1 MSNLLLIFT
10 VVFVLVVAMACVAG
24 IVVMVGNIRPTED
37 PPWRKRKAAY
47 RASGTHRVFKDLH

>member
-24 IVVMVGNIRPTED
+24 IVVMLGNIRPTED
-37 PPWRKRKAAY
+37 PPWRKRKTKNPSATAY
-47 RASGTHRVFKDLH
+47 HLFR

>member
-24 IVVMVGNIRPTED
+24 IVVMLGNIRPTDD
-37 PPWRKRKAAY
+37 PPWRKR
-47 RASGTHRVFKDLH
+47 RAGHPSATTHRLFR